1 MMIARWSIDVR
12 FGHKAEA
19 VALMKQWLAEI
30 GSQVGWNPDKVKLLN
45 GSVGANESL
54 LVSEVAIKDLAELN
68 AAWEQLGKIE
78 AHANWSKNLEPHI
91 VSGTPRWEI
100 FRVIE

>member
-19 VALMKQWLAEI
+19 VALMQQWLREI
-30 GSQVGWNPDKVKLLN
+30 GSQIGWTADKVRLLT

-54 LVSEVAIKDLAELN
+54 LVSELQVADLAELN
-68 AAWEQLGKIE
+68 AAWDKLGQIA
-78 AHANWSKNLEPHI
+78 AHQAWGKALEPHI

-100 FRVIE
+100 FRVL